1 MVALDNVKSWVR
13 QNNAPVT
20 AGLIGS
26 LGAAALL
33 GLFVRLPLEA
43 GPNALAQPWTF
54 LTYPWAFSPLGS
66 TMGIVCFLLLLFW
79 LYSVGPSL
87 EREMGSKRFAAFWA
101 IFTIVPGILLWF
113 GFRALGVPGYLAGP
127 ILPEAAVTV
136 AWCFRNAYQSVNL
149 YGILPIRAPWI
160 AAITAASLLFS
171 YGAWNPV
178 LGLLAIAPLVVVM
191 LFAQNKLPIA
201 FGEGRYGTGGF
212 GFGGSSAR
220 KKEKQHANRAQ
231 AQYDEAYYD
240 DVLRRERER
249 DERERLRK
257 LFESSLK
264 DDK

>member
-1 MVALDNVKSWVR
+1 MGALDNVKGWVR
-13 QNNAPVT
+13 QHNAPVT

-26 LGAAALL
+26 LSVAAVL
-33 GLFVRLPLEA
+33 GLFMNLPLA
-43 GPNALAQPWTF
+43 VTPNAPLWSF
-54 LTYPWAFSPLGS
+54 LTYPWAYNPLGS
-66 TMGIVCFLLLLFW
+66 TMGIVFFLLLLLW
-79 LYSVGPSL
+79 LFNIGPSL
-87 EREMGSKRFAAFWA
+87 EREMGSKRFAIFWGL
-101 IFTIVPGILLWF
+101 FTVVPALLIWVT
-113 GFRALGVPGYLAGP
+113 AKSLGVPPLLAGP
-127 ILPEAAVTV
+127 LLPEAALTV
-136 AWCFRNAYQSVNL
+136 AWCFRNAFQSVML

-160 AAITAASLLFS
+160 AAITALCILAT
-171 YGAWNPV
+171 YGSMNPV
-178 LGLLAIAPLVVVM
+178 LGIVAVLPLLAAM

-212 GFGGSSAR
+212 GFGGVSSR
-220 KKEKQHANRAQ
+220 QKEKQHANRAQ